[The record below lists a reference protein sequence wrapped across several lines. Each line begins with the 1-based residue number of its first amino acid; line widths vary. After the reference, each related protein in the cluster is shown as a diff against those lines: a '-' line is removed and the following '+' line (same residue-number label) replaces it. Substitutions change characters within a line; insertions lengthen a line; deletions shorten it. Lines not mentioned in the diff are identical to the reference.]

1 MTSSAACGK
10 QHGEPGKMREF
21 GVRIDV
27 ARANVS
33 ITAAP
38 EIEARRQHDAK
49 GADAVIVTFSLDLT
63 AEYRVN
69 AVGEI

>member
-10 QHGEPGKMREF
+10 QHGEPGKMRES
-21 GVRIDV
+21 GARIDV

-63 AEYRVN
+63 AEHRVN